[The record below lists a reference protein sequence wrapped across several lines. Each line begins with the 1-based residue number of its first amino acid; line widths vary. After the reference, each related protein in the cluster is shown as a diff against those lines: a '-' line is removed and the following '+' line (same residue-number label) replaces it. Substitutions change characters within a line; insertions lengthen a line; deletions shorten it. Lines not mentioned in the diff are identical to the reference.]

1 MNKAASVK
9 AKLMNV
15 AEKERR
21 SNQEVLQAY
30 GLERVIYRLS
40 RSRFADKFTLK
51 GGIFLYALFNG
62 EYSRSTTDID
72 LLGRP

>member
-21 SNQEVLQAY
+21 SYQEVLQAY